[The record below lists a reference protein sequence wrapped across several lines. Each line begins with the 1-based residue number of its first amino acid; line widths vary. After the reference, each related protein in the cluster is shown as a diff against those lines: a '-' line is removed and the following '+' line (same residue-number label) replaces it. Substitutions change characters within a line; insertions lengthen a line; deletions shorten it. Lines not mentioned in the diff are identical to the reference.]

1 MLHRVAAFFVGL
13 MQRWMPDPFLFA
25 VLLTFVAVGVGVG
38 LRPGGAW
45 GLLHAWAEG
54 LFRILPFAMQMVLIL
69 VTGHALANA
78 PGVRRALD
86 RVAAWPCAPS
96 HAVVV
101 VLLGAAAG
109 SLLNWG
115 FGLVV
120 GAVLARRVGARVRG
134 ADYGLL
140 VAAAYSG
147 FMVWESG
154 LSSSIALISAT
165 PGSPMNFAEKVGGA
179 VLPLGETLLAPLNLV
194 PVGVSLVLLP
204 LVFVRM
210 QPRAGKG
217 RPAPGGFE
225 DEGPVPVREA
235 TRTPAR
241 RLEESGLVSW
251 FLGALTLGGLAAR
264 LASGGPF
271 DINAVILAMLGL
283 GLWLHGT
290 PIAYVH
296 AVNAAA
302 RTVGPLLIQYPL
314 YGGIQGVLEASG
326 AAAALAGFFVRLSSA
341 WTLPFWSYVASCL
354 LNFFVPSGGGH
365 WVVQGPIVAEAA
377 RALQA
382 SQAATAMGVAFGD
395 QVANMVQ
402 PFWAL
407 PLLAV
412 AGLSVREIMGYC
424 VVSFAV
430 GFAVFGAALLLFP
443 GTG

>member
-1 MLHRVAAFFVGL
+1 MLNRVATIFVNL

-38 LRPGGAW
+38 LRPGESFGLLGAW
-45 GLLHAWAEG
+45 ADG

-78 PGVRRALD
+78 PSVRRALG
-86 RVAAWPCAPS
+86 RLASWPRTPA

-120 GAVLARRVGARVRG
+120 GAVLARAVAMRVRG

-147 FMVWESG
+147 FLIWESG

-165 PGSPMNFAEKVGGA
+165 PGSPMNFAEKIGGA
-179 VLPLGETLLAPLNLV
+179 ALPLSATLLTPMNLV
-194 PVGVSLVLLP
+194 PVAVTLVALP

-210 QPRAGKG
+210 QPRAGQV
-217 RPAPGGFE
+217 RPAPEGPE
-225 DEGPVPVREA
+225 DEAPAPDCGAVW
-235 TRTPAR
+235 TPAH
-241 RLEESGLVSW
+241 RLEEARPVSW
-251 FLGALTLGGLAAR
+251 LCGGLALAGLAAR
-264 LASGGPF
+264 LAAGGPF

-283 GLWLHGT
+283 GVWLHRT
-290 PIAYVH
+290 PMNYVR

-341 WTLPFWSYVASCL
+341 WTLPFWSYVASCI

-430 GFAVFGAALLLFP
+430 GFAVFGAALLVFP
-443 GTG
+443 S

>member
-1 MLHRVAAFFVGL
+1 MLNRIAGFFVRVML
-13 MQRWMPDPFLFA
+13 RWMPDPFLFA
-25 VLLTFVAVGVGVG
+25 VLLTFVAVGIGVG
-38 LRPGGAW
+38 LRPGGSW
-45 GLLHAWAEG
+45 SLLGAWAEG

-78 PGVRRALD
+78 PSVHRALG
-86 RVAAWPCAPS
+86 RLAAWPRTPA

-179 VLPLGETLLAPLNLV
+179 ALPLSQTLLTPLNVV
-194 PVGVSLVLLP
+194 PVVVTLVLLP
-204 LVFVRM
+204 VLFVGM

-217 RPAPGGFE
+217 RPAPEGLE
-225 DEGPVPVREA
+225 DEAPAPDRGAVM
-235 TRTPAR
+235 TPAQ
-241 RLEESGLVSW
+241 RLEEARPVSW
-251 FLGALTLGGLAAR
+251 LLGALALAGLVAR
-264 LASGGPF
+264 LSSGGTL

-283 GLWLHGT
+283 GLWLHRT
-290 PIAYVH
+290 PMTYVR

-314 YGGIQGVLEASG
+314 YGGIQGVLESSG
-326 AAAALAGFFVRLSSA
+326 AAAALAGSFVRLSSA

-377 RALQA
+377 RTLQA

-424 VVSFAV
+424 VISFAV
-430 GFAVFGAALLLFP
+430 GFAVFGAALLVFP
-443 GTG
+443 S

>member
-1 MLHRVAAFFVGL
+1 MLQRVAAFFVGL
-13 MQRWMPDPFLFA
+13 MLRWMPDPFLFA
-25 VLLTFVAVGVGVG
+25 VLLTFVAIGASVG
-38 LRPGGAW
+38 LRPGESW
-45 GLLHAWAEG
+45 SLLGAWAEG

-78 PGVRRALD
+78 PSVHRALG
-86 RVAAWPCAPS
+86 RLAAWPRTPA

-120 GAVLARRVGARVRG
+120 GAVLARRVGARVRA
-134 ADYGLL
+134 ADFGFL

-165 PGSPMNFAEKVGGA
+165 PGSPMNFVEKISGA
-179 VLPLGETLLAPLNLV
+179 ALPLSATLLTPLNLV
-194 PVGVSLVLLP
+194 PVAVTLVALP
-204 LVFVRM
+204 LVFVGM
-210 QPRAGKG
+210 QPRAGRV
-217 RPAPGGFE
+217 RPAPDAGE
-225 DEGPVPVREA
+225 TENPPPSSREA
-235 TRTPAR
+235 MTPAH
-241 RLEESGLVSW
+241 RLEEARPVSW
-251 FLGALTLGGLAAR
+251 LLGALALAGLVAR
-264 LASGGPF
+264 VSSGGTL

-283 GLWLHGT
+283 GLWLHRT
-290 PIAYVH
+290 PMNYVR

-326 AAAALAGFFVRLSSA
+326 AAAALAGFFARLSSA
-341 WTLPFWSYVASCL
+341 GTLPFWSYVASCL

-377 RALQA
+377 RALHA

-424 VVSFAV
+424 VISFAV
-430 GFAVFGAALLLFP
+430 GFAVFGGALLVFP
-443 GTG
+443 S

>member
-1 MLHRVAAFFVGL
+1 MLNRIAGFFVRVML
-13 MQRWMPDPFLFA
+13 RWMPDPFLFA
-25 VLLTFVAVGVGVG
+25 ALLTFVAVGIGVG
-38 LRPGGAW
+38 LRPSGAW
-45 GLLHAWAEG
+45 GLLGSWAEG

-78 PGVRRALD
+78 PSVHRALG
-86 RVAAWPCAPS
+86 RLAAWPRTPG

-101 VLLGAAAG
+101 VLLGSAAG

-165 PGSPMNFAEKVGGA
+165 PGSPMNFVEKVGGA
-179 VLPLGETLLAPLNLV
+179 ALPLTRTLLTPLNVV
-194 PVGVSLVLLP
+194 PVAVALVLLP
-204 LVFVRM
+204 VLFVRM
-210 QPRAGKG
+210 QPRAGRG
-217 RPAPGGFE
+217 RPAPEGLD
-225 DEGPVPVREA
+225 DEALAPGRDAA
-235 TRTPAR
+235 TTPAR
-241 RLEESGLVSW
+241 RLEEARPVSW
-251 FLGALTLGGLAAR
+251 LLGALALAGLVAR
-264 LASGGPF
+264 LSAGGTL

-283 GLWLHGT
+283 GLWLHRT
-290 PIAYVH
+290 PMNYVR

-314 YGGIQGVLEASG
+314 YGGIQAVLEASG

-354 LNFFVPSGGGH
+354 LNFFIPSGGGH
-365 WVVQGPIVAEAA
+365 WIVQGPIVAEAA
-377 RALQA
+377 RTLRA

-424 VVSFAV
+424 VISFAV
-430 GFAVFGAALLLFP
+430 GFAVFGAALLVFP
-443 GTG
+443 S

>member
-1 MLHRVAAFFVGL
+1 MLNRVAGFFVRL
-13 MQRWMPDPFLFA
+13 MLRWMPDPFLFA
-25 VLLTFVAVGVGVG
+25 VVLTFVAVGVGVG
-38 LRPGGAW
+38 MQPGGAW
-45 GLLHAWAEG
+45 GLLGAWADG

-69 VTGHALANA
+69 VTGHALASA
-78 PGVRRALD
+78 PGVTRGLERL
-86 RVAAWPCAPS
+86 AAWPRTAA

-115 FGLVV
+115 FGLVA
-120 GAVLARRVGARVRG
+120 GAVLARRVGARVRD

-179 VLPLGETLLAPLNLV
+179 ALPLSATLLTPLNVV
-194 PVGVSLVLLP
+194 PVAVCLAILP
-204 LVFVRM
+204 ALFVGM
-210 QPRAGKG
+210 HPPEP
-217 RPAPGGFE
+217 RPAPETWDE
-225 DEGPVPVREA
+225 DAPPIA
-235 TRTPAR
+235 AQSLRTPAR
-241 RLEESGLVSW
+241 RLEEARPLSLV
-251 FLGALTLGGLAAR
+251 LGALALAGLASR
-264 LASGGPF
+264 LWSGAAF

-283 GLWLHGT
+283 GLWLHRT
-290 PIAYVH
+290 PIAYVQ
-296 AVNAAA
+296 AINQAA

-326 AAAALAGFFVRLSSA
+326 AAAALSDFFVRLSTA
-341 WTLPFWSYVASCL
+341 WTLPFWSFVASCL

-377 RALQA
+377 RTLQA

-424 VVSFAV
+424 VVAFAA
-430 GFAVFGAALLLFP
+430 GFAVFGAALLAFP
-443 GTG
+443 GGG